1 MNNQFNNEMMYIMCL
16 MLPIEIQK
24 VIACTSIMYYKRM
37 KRKTRVLC
45 DSINELNKYIN
56 YIDYKSYRISSRH
69 ITHKSF
75 NELKDVSKSSDHIF
89 RLFNLRASEYNR
101 KKTQSVRI
109 STVISIP
116 NINIVYM
123 YHSDSLSYPKWVF
136 INTLMY
142 NTHLDHY
149 NIFANQKCILITK
162 NPIHYRNGHI
172 PTPSEIISEL
182 RKPVLLF
189 NVNTL
194 MTNLIE
200 VSSFIQYKLFVD
212 YRPVKVFP
220 ETRKYYQSHIGEDNA
235 ERLDDL
241 RYYDLND
248 FRSQYINDL
257 KLTKYRNQYIKT
269 HHKKIKSTIYDV
281 NHEITEYK
289 TALKHTVKS

>member
-69 ITHKSF
+69 IT
-75 NELKDVSKSSDHIF
+75 
-89 RLFNLRASEYNR
+89 RASEYNR

-123 YHSDSLSYPKWVF
+123 YHSDSLSSPKWVF
-136 INTLMY
+136 ITTLMY
-142 NTHLDHY
+142 ITHLDHY

-182 RKPVLLF
+182 TKPVLLF

-194 MTNLIE
+194 MTNVIE

-212 YRPVKVFP
+212 YRPIKVFP

-257 KLTKYRNQYIKT
+257 KFTKYRNQYIKK